1 MHTRILA
8 WWDRIL
14 TSYWFI
20 PAVMAAGAWL
30 LAGLL
35 LVLEPE
41 DAPGFLRRIPWFY
54 ANQPEGA
61 RAVLSTIAGS
71 MITVAGVTFTITIA
85 AVSYTAGQFGPRI
98 LTNFM
103 RDRGNQVTL
112 GTFIATFLYC
122 ILLLRTVRAPDEAA
136 AQAPPGEA
144 VGTALGGF
152 VPHLGIAGAL
162 VLAVLSVAVLIYFLH
177 HVPESIHISNVVAV
191 IGKELNGR
199 VGELFPGRLG
209 DALGEDAGEDRE
221 GFLASLEEDAVDVE
235 ARREG
240 YIQRLDEDRLLRL
253 AEEGDLR
260 IRLRYRPGDFVARGR
275 VLLVAG
281 PSERMTDEMIDRLYS
296 VFIFGRSRNH
306 VQDVLFLA
314 EELAEIAARALS
326 PGVND
331 PFTAI
336 TCMDWLGAALTG
348 CAPDDPPS
356 ALRAG
361 PSGAARILAEPERF
375 EHLVDIT
382 LRETRQYVA
391 ADRNAILHALM
402 VTAEVALDLDDDDK
416 REYLRDA
423 VEELVGEARG
433 TLGDHAVGE
442 VEARLAVVRDI
453 LDGRLHLPDA
463 HGMVPWLRG
472 SA

>member
-8 WWDRIL
+8 WWDRIHG
-14 TSYWFI
+14 SYWFI
-20 PAVMAAGAWL
+20 PAAMAAGAWV

-35 LVLEPE
+35 LLLEPE
-41 DAPGFLRRIPWFY
+41 EAPAFLRRIPWFY

-122 ILLLRTVRAPDEAA
+122 LLLLRTVRAPDEAPA
-136 AQAPPGEA
+136 EAPPGEA
-144 VGTALGGF
+144 LDVLGGF
-152 VPHLGIAGAL
+152 VPHLGLAGAL
-162 VLAVLSVAVLIYFLH
+162 VLAVLSVAVLIYFVH

-221 GFLASLEEDAVDVE
+221 GFLASLEGDAVEVV

-253 AEEGDLR
+253 AEDGDLR

-281 PSERMTDEMIDRLYS
+281 PEERMTDEMIDRLYS
-296 VFIFGRSRNH
+296 VFVFGRSRNQ

-361 PSGAARILAEPERF
+361 PGGAPRILAEPERF

-382 LRETRQYVA
+382 LRQTRQYVA
-391 ADRNAILHALM
+391 ADRNATLHVLM
-402 VTAEVALDLDDDDK
+402 VVAEVALDLDDDVK

-423 VEELVGEARG
+423 AEELVGEARRE
-433 TLGDHAVGE
+433 LGDHAVGE
-442 VEARLAVVRDI
+442 VEARLIVVRDI
-453 LDGRLHLPDA
+453 LDGRLTLSEA
-463 HGMVPWLRG
+463 HGKVSWLRG